1 MKKTNVI
8 IVVAAI
14 ILVIVIYLF
23 LQTIGDILSGF
34 GVV

>member
-8 IVVAAI
+8 IVIAAV
-14 ILVIVIYLF
+14 ILVVVLYLF
-23 LQTIGDILSGF
+23 VDTILDMLSGF